1 LLGLIILSNTWLTY
15 SYYSSYLYVG
25 TNDGRVVRIQTNDDD
40 FSNSI
45 FDALQVTNQR
55 LSTLEVDSLRG
66 SLYVTTAG
74 ASRFEPAVV
83 FKIDLTSWS
92 VVENITLE
100 TFDFSVSTSAIV
112 DSLAGTVF
120 LIVTPFFNQ
129 LK

>member
-1 LLGLIILSNTWLTY
+1 MLGLIILSIKWLTY